1 MLELTA
7 VVTSPSGRT
16 ERCMITEL
24 DPTNYCIRFV
34 PQEMGVH
41 TVSVRHR
48 NTHIPGRSCPRMLPN
63 LSSAL
68 ALPPARLL
76 TGWMGSFTAWIG
88 LPSFRY

>member
-16 ERCMITEL
+16 ERCMITEV

-48 NTHIPGRSCPRMLPN
+48 NLHIPGKVMFFSHVPPCY
-63 LSSAL
+63 L
-68 ALPPARLL
+68 AR
-76 TGWMGSFTAWIG
+76 
-88 LPSFRY
+88 